1 MSPTNTQP
9 APKRSEKKPEK
20 EFATRGLKVAVWLNS
35 TETDEGVR
43 HFRAFSIS
51 PRRYRDEKSGEWKDA
66 AGYRPVDVA
75 TLQFLLRQ
83 VEGFLLTTPLPGVAD
98 HHDAAEIDE
107 ADIPF

>member
-1 MSPTNTQP
+1 MSPANTQA

-20 EFATRGLKVAVWLNS
+20 EFAARGLKVAVWLNS

-66 AGYRPVDVA
+66 AGYRPVDLA

-98 HHDAAEIDE
+98 EPDE
-107 ADIPF
+107 SALDDADIPF

>member
-1 MSPTNTQP
+1 MSPNAQT

-20 EFATRGLKVAVWLNS
+20 EFAARGLKVAVWLNS

-66 AGYRPVDVA
+66 AGYRPVDLA

-83 VEGFLLTTPLPGVAD
+83 VEGFLLTTPLPGLAD
-98 HHDAAEIDE
+98 HPDAAEIDE